1 MGFNKRFIN
10 KEIIVEQFKL
20 KGYQG
25 ILEYLKGSDVIIGL
39 DEELDEVI
47 NVALCDFCP
56 TTKNLKIEKML
67 YGNKVGE

>member
-10 KEIIVEQFKL
+10 KQIIVEQFKL

-25 ILEYLKGSDVIIGL
+25 ILDYLKGSDVIIGL

-67 YGNKVGE
+67 YGNKMGE